1 MRKPGLPV
9 VTLVALVLLMLR
21 SAPAAAQLSSTAG
34 LYEGQRIVEI
44 DVTANTKT
52 DDETVKLIAD
62 VETGDT
68 FSYELVERIKVD
80 LVNSGLFKDV
90 NVYPQGVEK
99 GVRLTLEVKDKHSWV
114 IAPTVYWQPGNK
126 GGGFGFAE
134 NNLGGRN
141 KKLLLY
147 GQIAT
152 EDSIFIG
159 GYLDPSLAG
168 SRYFYW
174 RAYTF
179 LRHEDV
185 TEYNSP
191 DELFVEP
198 EPERITT
205 LNYLNGAVMLGI
217 NFGRAISL
225 DTQIRGAYVFY
236 QDPHWADGMHA
247 GEPAPVAP
255 DKDGWDV
262 STEIK
267 LTRDKRANWYGIQS
281 GHMWRLSYEK
291 SLPQLG
297 SDWDWQM
304 FYGSFMWAKKIWS
317 ETNFV
322 WKASVGYGI
331 NLPFQQE
338 FTSGGVGLRG
348 YRNRHYRGDVKGANT
363 LELSVPFFKVGSVA
377 FRGLAF
383 WDTAYTSFMNDE
395 SNESRDYLAGQTD
408 EEISKW
414 RNGVGL
420 GFRIYLRS
428 IVMPLLGLDWGY
440 GIEIETWQVYFA
452 VGLTEL

>member
-1 MRKPGLPV
+1 MKLCLGSLAA
-9 VTLVALVLLMLR
+9 TFLLLAA
-21 SAPAAAQLSSTAG
+21 APAAAQLEGNPTLYAG
-34 LYEGQRIVEI
+34 QKIVEI
-44 DVTANTKT
+44 EVVGNTKT

-62 VETGDT
+62 VETGDR
-68 FSYELVERIKVD
+68 FEYEMIERIEAD
-80 LVNSGLFKDV
+80 LVNSTLFK
-90 NVYPQGVEK
+90 NVKVYTQSVEK
-99 GVRLTLEVKDKHSWV
+99 GVKLVLEVEDKHSWI

-126 GGGFGFAE
+126 GAGLGFAE
-134 NNLGGRN
+134 NNLGGQN

-159 GYLDPSLAG
+159 GYLDPSLFG

-191 DELFVEP
+191 NELFVEP

-205 LNYLNGAVMLGI
+205 MNYLNGALLLGI

-225 DTQIRGAYVFY
+225 DTQLRGAYVFY
-236 QDPHWADGMHA
+236 DDAHWADQSRTD
-247 GEPAPVAP
+247 PTPVP
-255 DKDGWDV
+255 EKDGWDV
-262 STEIK
+262 STEVK

-281 GHMWRLSYEK
+281 GHMWRVSYERA
-291 SLPQLG
+291 LPQLG
-297 SDWDWQM
+297 SDWEWWSL
-304 FYGSFMWAKKIWS
+304 YLSASWAKKIWS

-322 WKASVGYGI
+322 WKAGVTYGDH
-331 NLPFQQE
+331 LPFQQE
-338 FTSGGVGLRG
+338 VTSGGVALRG
-348 YRNRHYRGDVKGANT
+348 YRNRQYRGDVKASNT
-363 LELSVPFFKVGSVA
+363 FEFSIPFFKIGPMA

-383 WDTAYTSFMNDE
+383 WDSAYTSFMNDE
-395 SNESRDYLAGQTD
+395 PMGSRNYLPGQTD
-408 EEISKW
+408 EEVSKW
-414 RNGVGL
+414 RNGVGG
-420 GFRIYLRS
+420 GFRIYMRS

-440 GIEIETWQVYFA
+440 GIEVGTWHVYFA